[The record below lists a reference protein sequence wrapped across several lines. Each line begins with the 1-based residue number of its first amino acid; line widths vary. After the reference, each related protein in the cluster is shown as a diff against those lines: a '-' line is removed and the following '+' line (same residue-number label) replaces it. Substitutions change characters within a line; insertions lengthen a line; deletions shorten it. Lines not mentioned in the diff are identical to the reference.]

1 MATLNL
7 EQFYRSVNRVA
18 IPSMTNLAYGAAKSK
33 FDAAKRDLLEEF
45 DDSNVT
51 QEIAD
56 GPEADN
62 DSGTLN
68 GADGNLYTFIGF
80 DKSKEEPEAT
90 IENLRNLIEDKTI
103 LTKKPISVEAS
114 KNNISYSFRVKIP
127 KREEILEQTRMRW
140 ENGRSWAYAI
150 EEGISGLSHYIFH
163 LYFKSPPS
171 YSTGGL
177 QKKKEIKGRT
187 AFYTPAPYIKT
198 FLKNFLA
205 RF

>member
-33 FDAAKRDLLEEF
+33 FDSAKRDLLEEF
-45 DDSNVT
+45 DDSDVT
-51 QEIAD
+51 QEIAE
-56 GPEADN
+56 GPEAEN

-68 GADGNLYTFIGF
+68 GADGNLYSFIGF
-80 DKSKEEPEAT
+80 DKSKESPET
-90 IENLRNLIEDKTI
+90 TVENLRNLIVDKTI
-103 LTKKPISVEAS
+103 LTKKPISVEANQ
-114 KNNISYSFRVKIP
+114 KNIAYSFKVSIP
-127 KREEILEQTRMRW
+127 KRDEILEQTRMRW

-163 LYFKSPPS
+163 LYFRSPPS
-171 YSTGGL
+171 YSTAGL
-177 QKKKEIKGRT
+177 QKKNEIKGRS
-187 AFYTPAPYIKT
+187 AFYTPVPYIKT
-198 FLKNFLA
+198 FFKNFLA